1 MDDIARL
8 VECPICL
15 ETFHDA
21 VETNCGHAFCEF
33 CIHKYLQTKQQGCPV
48 CGKNPSPVHKSFVL
62 REISL
67 IYQKNS
73 TSGHRE
79 KFFEEKEKG
88 NENYKN
94 SRFAESIQDYNNALV
109 HEKYCTMAE
118 RSIVYC
124 NRGQSYIRMSQFQRA
139 LDDCEEALR
148 LDKNFLKAH
157 IRKAICYLELKEHSK
172 CKSSLDVAAKL
183 DVEKKWQTQIQE
195 IQTNLQTSQKAYME
209 TNRQQH
215 SSSPPFSFQ
224 NFFSR
229 R

>member
-1 MDDIARL
+1 MEQIARL

-15 ETFHDA
+15 ETFHEA

-33 CIHKYLQTKQQGCPV
+33 CINKYLQTKQQICPV
-48 CGKNPSPVHKSFVL
+48 CGKNPTPIHKSFVL
-62 REISL
+62 REISQL
-67 IYQKNS
+67 YTKNS
-73 TSGHRE
+73 SASHRE

-88 NENYKN
+88 NENYKIG
-94 SRFAESIQDYNNALV
+94 RFAESIQDYNNALV
-109 HEKYCTMAE
+109 HEKYCTLTE

-124 NRGQSYIRMSQFQRA
+124 NRGQSYIRMQQFQRA

-157 IRKAICYLELKEHSK
+157 IRKAICFLELKELAK
-172 CKSSLDVAAKL
+172 CKSSLETAVKL
-183 DVEKKWQTQIQE
+183 DVDKKWQTQIQE
-195 IQTNLQTSQKAYME
+195 IQTNLQNSQKAYLE
-209 TNRQQH
+209 SNRSSH

-224 NFFSR
+224 NFFGR

>member
-1 MDDIARL
+1 MEDIARL

-21 VETNCGHAFCEF
+21 VETNCGHAFCDF
-33 CIHKYLQTKQQGCPV
+33 CIQKYMQTKQQNCPV
-48 CGKNPSPVHKSFVL
+48 CGKNPSPVHKSYVL

-67 IYQKNS
+67 IYQTKS
-73 TSGHRE
+73 SSSHRE

-88 NENYKN
+88 NENYKTG
-94 SRFAESIQDYNNALV
+94 RFAESIQDYNNALV
-109 HEKYCTMAE
+109 HEKYCTVAE

-124 NRGQSYIRMSQFQRA
+124 NRGQSYIRMVQYHRA

-157 IRKAICYLELKEHSK
+157 IRKAICYLELKEYGK
-172 CKSSLDVAAKL
+172 CKSSLETAAKL
-183 DVEKKWQTQIQE
+183 DVDKKWQAQIQE
-195 IQTNLQTSQKAYME
+195 LQTNLQNSHKAYLDN
-209 TNRQQH
+209 NRQH
-215 SSSPPFSFQ
+215 SNSPPFSFQ
-224 NFFSR
+224 NFFGR